1 MTPNSEKRPTMS
13 ELKVPAATPGPS
25 TLPPQYKGR
34 KDLLG
39 QARVRLELTADQL
52 ELARG
57 LRERLFSPH
66 RVVQTYSPIRRD
78 DGEVHVFPGYRVEHS
93 NVLGPYYGGI
103 RYHEDVDLDAV
114 TALAMLRTWQCALV
128 GIPFGGAK
136 GGITV
141 DPHTLTVGELERLT
155 RRYTSDMITVFDP
168 KKDIPSQD
176 VFTSEREMAWMMD
189 TVSINRGYAVPGAV
203 TGKPLSI
210 GGTVLASEAAGRGVH
225 QVVAE
230 HYRALDRDLMGVK
243 IAIEGFGKIG
253 RVAAQH
259 LFKAGATIV
268 AISDR
273 SGALYNPAGLDIPGI
288 MRHVA
293 SNDGFIKGFEGG
305 ETTAIAEDDLL
316 TLDVDVVIPASE
328 SCRITRSNAE
338 KVQAKLIVEGA
349 NMPVTPEADA
359 ILERR
364 GVTVIPDLLANA
376 GGVIVGYFEWVQ
388 DNNQLFW
395 SEDEVGDRLKAVLL
409 RAYQK
414 VSSRALKDKVSLRAA
429 AHLEAV
435 GTVVEALHL
444 RGLYP

>member
-1 MTPNSEKRPTMS
+1 MS
-13 ELKVPAATPGPS
+13 ELKVPAATPAPS
-25 TLPPQYKGR
+25 SLPVQYQGR

-39 QARVRLELTADQL
+39 QARARLEAIGDRLDIP
-52 ELARG
+52 RG
-57 LRERLFSPH
+57 LRDRMFAPH
-66 RVVQTYSPIRRD
+66 RVIQTFSPVRLD
-78 DGEVHVFPGYRVEHS
+78 NGEIGVFPGYRVEHS

-103 RYHEDVDLDAV
+103 RYHQDVDQDAI

-141 DPHTLTVGELERLT
+141 DPHTLSVEELERLT
-155 RRYTSDMITVFDP
+155 RRYTSDMIQVFDP

-189 TVSINRGYAVPGAV
+189 TVSINRGHAVPGAV

-210 GGTVLASEAAGRGVH
+210 GGTVLSSDAAGRGVH
-225 QVVAE
+225 LMVEEYFRQ
-230 HYRALDRDLMGVK
+230 HDKTLMGLK

-259 LFKAGATIV
+259 LFKAGAVIV
-268 AISDR
+268 AVSDR
-273 SGALYNPAGLDIPGI
+273 SGALQNPNGLDIAA
-288 MRHVA
+288 MLRHA
-293 SNDGFIKGFEGG
+293 DANGGFIKGFAGG
-305 ETTAIAEDDLL
+305 TPMTEEELL
-316 TLDVDVVIPASE
+316 LLDVDVLIPATE

-338 KVQAKLIVEGA
+338 KIQAKVVVEGA
-349 NMPVTPEADA
+349 NMPVTPEADV

-395 SEDEVGDRLKAVLL
+395 SEDEVGDRLKAVLM
-409 RAYQK
+409 RSYQK
-414 VSSRALKDKVSLRAA
+414 VANRAIKDKVSLRTA
-429 AHLEAV
+429 AHIEAV
-435 GTVVEALHL
+435 STVVEALTL